1 MQLLLNGARRE
12 WWREIWQKMLGG
24 LSIVI
29 ILISVFVSLLI
40 LTIVLYLAGIVVVGR
55 KRATF
60 SDAFTISLIGT
71 VLSTL
76 FGIFLPWLIALIL
89 EIFVWLLL
97 IKRLY
102 ETRWLGAIVVGI
114 LAIIIYLGIIT
125 ILLLFAA
132 ALI

>member
-29 ILISVFVSLLI
+29 ILISFFVSLLI